1 MSDVIDLFLQYAAI
15 DTQSSETT
23 GTHPSTARQHVLAEL
38 LYQQLREYGATEV
51 SYDREHCYVYA
62 KLAAVGVPSDRRL
75 GFIAHMDTSPE
86 VSGCHV
92 QPSIVRH
99 YDGTDIILNAGLGI
113 TLSPADFPE
122 LRNYIGKSLIVT
134 DGTTLLGADDKAGI
148 AEIMSMVRY
157 FHEHP
162 ERPHGEL
169 RIAFTPDE
177 EIGEGTDFFDLDRF
191 DADAAYTVDGGPLGL
206 VEYENFNAASAV
218 VHINGR
224 SVHPGSAK
232 GKMIH
237 ASLLAMEFHSGLP
250 VSETPAET
258 EGYEGFYHLT
268 DLSGT
273 VEHAELHYIIR
284 DHDRA
289 AFEKRKENLFRIASG
304 MNQAYGRDLVH
315 VTVTDSYYN
324 MKEVMLQHM
333 DLIDNVRAAMDALQ
347 IPFQTAPIRGGTDGA
362 RLSFAGLP
370 CPNLCTGGMNYHGRY
385 EYACVE
391 EMEQIVQLLIL
402 LAESPSGIQR

>member
-134 DGTTLLGADDKAGI
+134 DGTTLLGDDDKAGI
-148 AEIMSMVRY
+148 A
-157 FHEHP
+157 
-162 ERPHGEL
+162 
-169 RIAFTPDE
+169 
-177 EIGEGTDFFDLDRF
+177 
-191 DADAAYTVDGGPLGL
+191 
-206 VEYENFNAASAV
+206 
-218 VHINGR
+218 
-224 SVHPGSAK
+224 
-232 GKMIH
+232 
-237 ASLLAMEFHSGLP
+237 
-250 VSETPAET
+250 
-258 EGYEGFYHLT
+258 
-268 DLSGT
+268 
-273 VEHAELHYIIR
+273 
-284 DHDRA
+284 
-289 AFEKRKENLFRIASG
+289 
-304 MNQAYGRDLVH
+304 
-315 VTVTDSYYN
+315 
-324 MKEVMLQHM
+324 
-333 DLIDNVRAAMDALQ
+333 
-347 IPFQTAPIRGGTDGA
+347 
-362 RLSFAGLP
+362 
-370 CPNLCTGGMNYHGRY
+370 
-385 EYACVE
+385 
-391 EMEQIVQLLIL
+391 
-402 LAESPSGIQR
+402 